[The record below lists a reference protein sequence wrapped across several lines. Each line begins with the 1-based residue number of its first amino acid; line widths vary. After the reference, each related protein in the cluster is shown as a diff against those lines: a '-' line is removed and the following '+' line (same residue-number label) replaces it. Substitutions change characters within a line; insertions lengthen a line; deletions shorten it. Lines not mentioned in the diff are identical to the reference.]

1 MDYGLWSVDNG
12 FMKLSERI
20 GVLGV
25 GNMGAAIL
33 EGLFKKK
40 IAQPSQVWVCDK
52 IQEKAAQFAKQWKTK
67 TVPYSAGLVN
77 LTDIILLAVK
87 PQDLQELGP
96 GLKSNLNKKHS
107 VISILAGTPLAKIK
121 EVVGAKPSLVRAMP
135 NLGAKV
141 GEAITA
147 LTSASPASLA
157 LAEKIFSGCGKTVI
171 LEENFFDLVTA
182 ISGSGPAYF
191 FLLMELLAK
200 EGEAHGLPE
209 NVARELAVQTAVG
222 AGLLAKQSEFSPAE
236 LRTQVTSK
244 GGTTEAALKVFEEKG
259 LHEIISLGIKAALKR
274 GKELSQ

>member
-1 MDYGLWSVDNG
+1 
-12 FMKLSERI
+12 MKIKEKI

-40 IAQPSQVWVCDK
+40 LAEPSQVYVCDK
-52 IQEKAAQFAKQWKTK
+52 IKEKAAQFAAQWKTEI
-67 TVPYSAGLVN
+67 VPYAASLVSE
-77 LTDIILLAVK
+77 TDIILLAVK
-87 PQDLQELGP
+87 PQDLQELGS
-96 GLKSNLNKKHS
+96 GLKTNLNRKEHT
-107 VISILAGTPLAKIK
+107 VISILAGTPIAKVK
-121 EVVGAKPSLVRAMP
+121 EAADKKAHIVRAMP

-147 LTSASPASLA
+147 LASDNPTSLS

-171 LEENFFDLVTA
+171 LDEKFFDLVTA

-200 EGEAHGLPE
+200 EGEAQGLPE
-209 NVARELAVQTAVG
+209 KVARELAVQTAVG

-236 LRTQVTSK
+236 LRKQVTSK
-244 GGTTEAALKVFEEKG
+244 GGTTEAALQVFEEKG
-259 LHEIISLGIKAALKR
+259 LHEIISSGIKAALQR